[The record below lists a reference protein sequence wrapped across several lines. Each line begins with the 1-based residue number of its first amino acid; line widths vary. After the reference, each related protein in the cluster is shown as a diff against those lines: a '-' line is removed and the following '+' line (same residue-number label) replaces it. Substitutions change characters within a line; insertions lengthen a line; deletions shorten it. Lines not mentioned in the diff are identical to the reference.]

1 MLILKNVTAVQLH
14 PAKVQESVDIA
25 IENDVI
31 VAIDDAL
38 TQRYPDASYKEMHGR
53 IVMPGIVCSHNHFYS
68 GLSRGIMANIAPCP
82 ELWQT
87 SPPAR
92 ISSHPC
98 PDFISTLKNLWWRLD
113 RALDEESLDRALDE
127 ESLYYSGLIC
137 SLEAIKSGCTSVI
150 DHHASPAY
158 IGGSLSTLRDAFLKV
173 GLRAMTCFE
182 TTDRNSGIKEL
193 QEGVEE
199 NIRFARQID
208 EAKKAA
214 TEPYLVEAH
223 IGAHAP
229 FTVPDAGLEMLR
241 EAVKSTGRGLHI
253 HAAEDLYDV
262 SYSHHWYGKDL
273 LARLAQFDLI
283 GSKTLVAHG
292 LYLSK
297 DDIALLNQRDAFLVH
312 NARSNMNN
320 HVGYNHHLGDIRNL
334 ALGTD
339 GIGSDM
345 FEEMK
350 FAFFKHRDAGGPL
363 WPDSFAKALTN
374 GNELMSRNFGAK
386 FGLLE
391 AGYKA
396 DLTICDYNSPTP
408 LLADNI
414 AGHIA
419 FGMGSGSVHSVMVN
433 GVMVYED
440 RQFNFDCDSIYAQAR
455 KAAASMWRRMDALA

>member
-14 PAKVQESVDIA
+14 PAKVQEGVDIA

-38 TQRYPDASYKEMHGR
+38 TQCYPDASYKEMHGR

-68 GLSRGIMANIAPCP
+68 GLSRGIMANI
-82 ELWQT
+82 T
-87 SPPAR
+87 
-92 ISSHPC
+92 PC

-113 RALDEESLDRALDE
+113 RALDEE
-127 ESLYYSGLIC
+127 
-137 SLEAIKSGCTSVI
+137 
-150 DHHASPAY
+150 
-158 IGGSLSTLRDAFLKV
+158 SLSTLRDAFLKV

-283 GSKTLVAHG
+283 DSKTLVAHG

-320 HVGYNHHLGDIRNL
+320 HVGYNHHLSDIRNL

-363 WPDSFAKALTN
+363 WPDSFAKALAN